1 METKKQSKILQILQA
16 NMVPILFTIL
26 CLVSIKI
33 SGQNASYVLTETV
46 SRVSRNAILIVSLIL
61 PVLCGMG
68 LNFSIV
74 LGAMAG
80 EIGLILITHWSI
92 DGLPGIGV
100 AAVIATVIA
109 VVLGAL
115 TGVLF
120 NKVKGQEMI
129 TGMILG
135 FFAVGVYDLIFI
147 YMVGSVIPMVNPE
160 IMLSSQNEA
169 GETVYVGL
177 RNTIDFHEATK
188 YAVDNAWKVMFV
200 KLLPWLI
207 AGFFIV
213 SIGIILYT
221 CVVKKETFLKGA
233 FTARGFIV
241 TTILLGIL
249 QILIT
254 FVKPVTQAFFILQI
268 PVLTAIIIA
277 LVCLMVVFI
286 TKTKL
291 GQDIKTVGMNMQV
304 ATAAGI
310 DVDRTRIIATVLST
324 VIASWGQI
332 IFLQNI
338 GNVQT
343 FNSHEQVGTYAVAA
357 LLVGGA
363 SIDKASMGQV
373 FTGTILFHVLFFITP
388 LAGKVLFSDPQLGEY
403 FRVFLCYGIIAISLI
418 LYAWKK
424 VAAERRRIAE
434 ENEQHLAGQ
443 ESR

>member
-1 METKKQSKILQILQA
+1 MENKKRNKVLDFLQG
-16 NMVPILFTIL
+16 NMVPILFTVL
-26 CLVSIKI
+26 CLASIKI
-33 SGQNASYVLTETV
+33 SGQNAGYVITETV
-46 SRVSRNAILIVSLIL
+46 SRVGRNAILIVSLIL

-80 EIGLILITHWSI
+80 EIGLILITHWSY
-92 DGLPGIGV
+92 DGLKGI
-100 AAVIATVIA
+100 IATALSI
-109 VVLGAL
+109 VLGTL
-115 TGVLF
+115 TGILF

-147 YMVGSVIPMVNPE
+147 FMVGSVIPMVNPE
-160 IMLSSQNEA
+160 IMLNSQNAA

-177 RNTIDFHEATK
+177 RNTIDFHAATK
-188 YAVDNAWKVMFV
+188 YAIDNAWKVMFV
-200 KLLPWLI
+200 KLLP
-207 AGFFIV
+207 
-213 SIGIILYT
+213 
-221 CVVKKETFLKGA
+221 
-233 FTARGFIV
+233 
-241 TTILLGIL
+241 ILLAIFAVVTVLVVAWNMGKKKLDVKNSLFAAKGFLITTVLLAIL
-249 QILIT
+249 QILMKT
-254 FVKPVTQAFFILQI
+254 SKAVQKAFFIVQV
-268 PVLTAIIIA
+268 PVLTAILIA
-277 LVCLMVVFI
+277 LVCMLIVFI

-310 DVDRTRIIATVLST
+310 NVDKTRIVATVLST

-363 SIDKASMGQV
+363 SIDKATMGQV
-373 FTGTILFHVLFFITP
+373 FTGTILFHILFFITP

-403 FRVFLCYGIIAISLI
+403 FRVFLCYGIIAVSLV

-424 VAAERRRIAE
+424 IAADRRRIEE
-434 ENEQHLAGQ
+434 ENRQQMAEL
-443 ESR
+443 ESK

>member
-1 METKKQSKILQILQA
+1 MGKKKQNKVLEILQGY
-16 NMVPILFTIL
+16 MVPILFTLL

-33 SGQNASYVLTETV
+33 SGQSASYVITETI
-46 SRVSRNAILIVSLIL
+46 SRVGRNAILIVSLIL
-61 PVLCGMG
+61 PVMCGMG

-92 DGLPGIGV
+92 DGLPGIIV
-100 AAVIATVIA
+100 ASLIGTVLAI
-109 VVLGAL
+109 VLGTL
-115 TGVLF
+115 TGMLF

-135 FFAVGVYDLIFI
+135 FFAVVVYDLIFI
-147 YMVGSVIPMVNPE
+147 FMVGSVIPMVNPE
-160 IMLSSQNEA
+160 IMLNSQNAA
-169 GETVYVGL
+169 GETIYVGL
-177 RNTIDFHEATK
+177 RNTIDFHAATK
-188 YAVDNAWKVMFV
+188 YAVDNACKMMFV
-200 KLLPWLI
+200 KLLPMMLVGFAAVTVLI
-207 AGFFIV
+207 VAFN
-213 SIGIILYT
+213 IGKKKLD
-221 CVVKKETFLKGA
+221 VKKSLFA
-233 FTARGFIV
+233 ARGFLI
-241 TTILLGIL
+241 TTIILGIL
-249 QILIT
+249 QILMKT
-254 FVKPVTQAFFILQI
+254 SKAVQKAFFIVQVPI
-268 PVLTAIIIA
+268 LTVVIIA
-277 LVCLMVVFI
+277 LVCMLVVFI

-310 DVDRTRIIATVLST
+310 NVDKTRIVATVLST

-363 SIDKASMGQV
+363 SIDKATMGQV
-373 FTGTILFHVLFFITP
+373 FTGTVLFHILFFITP

-403 FRVFLCYGIIAISLI
+403 FRVFLCYGIIAVSLI

-424 VAAERRRIAE
+424 IAADKKRIEE
-434 ENEQHLAGQ
+434 ENRLQMEELDK
-443 ESR
+443 

>member
-1 METKKQSKILQILQA
+1 MEEKKRNRVLEFLQG
-16 NMVPILFTIL
+16 NMVPILFTVL
-26 CLVSIKI
+26 CLASIKI
-33 SGQNASYVLTETV
+33 SGQNASYVITETI
-46 SRVSRNAILIVSLIL
+46 SRVGRNAVLIVSLIL

-80 EIGLILITHWSI
+80 EVGLILITHWSI

-100 AAVIATVIA
+100 AVVIATVIA
-109 VVLGAL
+109 IVLGTL
-115 TGVLF
+115 TGILF

-147 YMVGSVIPMVNPE
+147 FMVGSVIPMKNPE
-160 IMLSSQNEA
+160 IMLNSTNEA
-169 GETVYVGL
+169 GETIYVGL
-177 RNTIDFHEATK
+177 RNTIDFHAATK
-188 YAVDNAWKVMFV
+188 YAVDNAWKIMFV
-200 KLLPWLI
+200 KLLPMLLAAFAAVTI
-207 AGFFIV
+207 MLLAYKLMKKKMSAREAVLGTRGFLVTTVLLAVLQVLMKTSKAVQKAFFIV
-213 SIGIILYT
+213 
-221 CVVKKETFLKGA
+221 
-233 FTARGFIV
+233 
-241 TTILLGIL
+241 
-249 QILIT
+249 
-254 FVKPVTQAFFILQI
+254 QI
-268 PVLTAIIIA
+268 PMLTAVIIA
-277 LVCLMVVFI
+277 LVCMLVVFI

-291 GQDIKTVGMNMQV
+291 GQDIRTVGMNMQV

-310 DVDRTRIIATVLST
+310 NVDRTRIIATVLST

-363 SIDKASMGQV
+363 SIDKATMGQV
-373 FTGTILFHVLFFITP
+373 FTGTILFHVLFFMTP
-388 LAGKVLFSDPQLGEY
+388 LAGKVLFDDPQLGEY
-403 FRVFLCYGIIAISLI
+403 FRVFLCYGIIAVSLF

-424 VAAERRRIAE
+424 VIAERRRIEE
-434 ENEQHLAGQ
+434 ENRQQLAELDQ
-443 ESR
+443 

>member
-1 METKKQSKILQILQA
+1 MEDNKKNKALEFVQS

-92 DGLPGIGV
+92 DGLPGIAV

-109 VVLGAL
+109 IVLGIL
-115 TGVLF
+115 TGMLF

-135 FFAVGVYDLIFI
+135 FFAVGVYDLVFIF
-147 YMVGSVIPMVNPE
+147 MVGSVIPMVNPE
-160 IMLSSQNEA
+160 IMLSSQNSA

-207 AGFFIV
+207 AGLFAAAVGVMVWRIA
-213 SIGIILYT
+213 
-221 CVVKKETFLKGA
+221 VKKEQPIQAA
-233 FTARGFIV
+233 FYARGWIAAV
-241 TTILLGIL
+241 ILLGIL
-249 QILIT
+249 QILIDH
-254 FVKPVTQAFFILQI
+254 VRAVTQAFFILQI
-268 PVLTAIIIA
+268 PVLTAIVIA
-277 LVCLMVVFI
+277 IVCLLVVFI

-310 DVDRTRIIATVLST
+310 NVDRTRIIATVLST

-363 SIDKASMGQV
+363 SIDRASMGQV
-373 FTGTILFHVLFFITP
+373 FMGTILFHVLFFMTP

-403 FRVFLCYGIIAISLI
+403 FRVFLCYGIIAVSLI

-424 VAAERRRIAE
+424 VLADRRRLEE
-434 ENEQHLAGQ
+434 ENRQQLSEQEG
-443 ESR
+443 R

>member
-1 METKKQSKILQILQA
+1 MENKKRNKVLEILQG
-16 NMVPILFTIL
+16 NMVPILFTVL

-33 SGQNASYVLTETV
+33 SGQTAGYVITETI
-46 SRVSRNAILIVSLIL
+46 SRVGRNAILIVSLIL
-61 PVLCGMG
+61 PVMCGMG

-92 DGLPGIGV
+92 DGLPGIVV
-100 AAVIATVIA
+100 ATLIGTVLAII
-109 VVLGAL
+109 LGTL
-115 TGVLF
+115 TGILF

-135 FFAVGVYDLIFI
+135 FFAVGIYDLIFI
-147 YMVGSVIPMVNPE
+147 FMVGSVIPMVNPE
-160 IMLSSQNEA
+160 IMLNSQNAA

-177 RNTIDFHEATK
+177 RNTIDFHAATK
-188 YAVDNAWKVMFV
+188 YAIDNAWKVMFV
-200 KLLPWLI
+200 KLLP
-207 AGFFIV
+207 
-213 SIGIILYT
+213 
-221 CVVKKETFLKGA
+221 
-233 FTARGFIV
+233 
-241 TTILLGIL
+241 ILLAIFAVVTVLVVAWNMGKKKLDVKNSLFAAKGFLITTVLLAIL
-249 QILIT
+249 QILMKT
-254 FVKPVTQAFFILQI
+254 SKAVQKAFFIVQV
-268 PVLTAIIIA
+268 PVLTAILIA
-277 LVCLMVVFI
+277 LVCMLIVFI

-310 DVDRTRIIATVLST
+310 NVDKTRIVAT

-363 SIDKASMGQV
+363 SIDKATMGQV
-373 FTGTILFHVLFFITP
+373 FTGTILFHILFFITP

-403 FRVFLCYGIIAISLI
+403 FRVFLCYGIIAVSLV

-424 VAAERRRIAE
+424 IAADRRRIEE
-434 ENEQHLAGQ
+434 ENRQQMAEL
-443 ESR
+443 ESK

>member
-135 FFAVGVYDLIFI
+135 FFCGGRIRLDFYLH
-147 YMVGSVIPMVNPE
+147 GWK
-160 IMLSSQNEA
+160 
-169 GETVYVGL
+169 
-177 RNTIDFHEATK
+177 RNS
-188 YAVDNAWKVMFV
+188 Y
-200 KLLPWLI
+200 
-207 AGFFIV
+207 
-213 SIGIILYT
+213 
-221 CVVKKETFLKGA
+221 
-233 FTARGFIV
+233 
-241 TTILLGIL
+241 
-249 QILIT
+249 
-254 FVKPVTQAFFILQI
+254 
-268 PVLTAIIIA
+268 
-277 LVCLMVVFI
+277 
-286 TKTKL
+286 
-291 GQDIKTVGMNMQV
+291 
-304 ATAAGI
+304 
-310 DVDRTRIIATVLST
+310 
-324 VIASWGQI
+324 
-332 IFLQNI
+332 
-338 GNVQT
+338 
-343 FNSHEQVGTYAVAA
+343 
-357 LLVGGA
+357 
-363 SIDKASMGQV
+363 
-373 FTGTILFHVLFFITP
+373 
-388 LAGKVLFSDPQLGEY
+388 GKS
-403 FRVFLCYGIIAISLI
+403 
-418 LYAWKK
+418 
-424 VAAERRRIAE
+424 
-434 ENEQHLAGQ
+434 
-443 ESR
+443 

>member
-1 METKKQSKILQILQA
+1 MNKQHNKGLEFLQA
-16 NMVPILFTIL
+16 NMVPILFTLL
-26 CLVSIKI
+26 CVGSIII
-33 SGQNASYVLTETV
+33 SGQNMSYVMTETV
-46 SRVSRNAILIVSLIL
+46 SRVGRNAILVVSLIL
-61 PVLCGMG
+61 PCICGMG

-80 EIGLILITHWSI
+80 EIGLILITHWSY
-92 DGLPGIGV
+92 DGLKGIV
-100 AAVIATVIA
+100 LAAVIATVIA
-109 VVLGAL
+109 IVLGTL
-115 TGVLF
+115 TGMLF

-135 FFAVGVYDLIFI
+135 FFSIGVYDLIFI
-147 YMVGSVIPMVNPE
+147 FMVGSVIPMVNPE
-160 IMLSSQNEA
+160 IMLSSQNAA

-200 KLLPWLI
+200 DLLPWLV
-207 AGFFIV
+207 AGFV
-213 SIGIILYT
+213 VATAAILAYKLLRQKQN
-221 CVVKKETFLKGA
+221 VKEALISSKG
-233 FTARGFIV
+233 FWITA
-241 TTILLGIL
+241 ILLAVL
-249 QILIT
+249 QILIKT
-254 FVKPVTQAFFILQI
+254 SKTVRTAFFILQI
-268 PVLTAIIIA
+268 PMLTVIVIA
-277 LVCLMVVFI
+277 VVCLMVVFI
-286 TKTKL
+286 MKTKL
-291 GQDIKTVGMNMQV
+291 GQDIRTVGLNMQV

-310 DVDRTRIIATVLST
+310 NVNKTRILATVLST
-324 VIASWGQI
+324 VIAAWGQI

-373 FTGTILFHVLFFITP
+373 FTGTVLFHVLFFMTP
-388 LAGKVLFSDPQLGEY
+388 LAGKVLFADPQLGEY

-424 VAAERRRIAE
+424 QAAEKRRIEE
-434 ENEQHLAGQ
+434 ENRLQLASF
-443 ESR
+443 ENK

>member
-1 METKKQSKILQILQA
+1 METKKKMNILQIIQG

-26 CLVSIKI
+26 CLASIKI

-46 SRVSRNAILIVSLIL
+46 SRVSRNAVLIVSLIL

-100 AAVIATVIA
+100 AVVIATVIA
-109 VVLGAL
+109 VVLGGL
-115 TGVLF
+115 TGILF

-147 YMVGSVIPMVNPE
+147 FMVGSVIPMVNPE

-177 RNTIDFHEATK
+177 RNTIDFHETTK

-207 AGFFIV
+207 AGFFAAAF
-213 SIGIILYT
+213 GIMLYRMA
-221 CVVKKETFLKGA
+221 VKKESLAKGA
-233 FTARGFIV
+233 FKARGFII
-241 TTILLGIL
+241 TTILLGVL
-249 QILIT
+249 QVLIMY
-254 FVKPVTQAFFILQI
+254 VKPVTQAFFILQI
-268 PVLTAIIIA
+268 PVLTAIVIA
-277 LVCLMVVFI
+277 LVCLLVVFI

-291 GQDIKTVGMNMQV
+291 GQDIRTVGMNMQV

-373 FTGTILFHVLFFITP
+373 FTGAILFHVLFFITP
-388 LAGKVLFSDPQLGEY
+388 LAGKMLFSDPQLGEY
-403 FRVFLCYGIIAISLI
+403 FRVFLCYGIIAVSLI

-424 VAAERRRIAE
+424 VAAERRRIEE
-434 ENEQHLAGQ
+434 ENRQHLAGQ
-443 ESR
+443 R